1 MSSLLAS
8 PMAESQEQ
16 QEVPFSFSVTDKA
29 VEALKKALE
38 GRELSSVGLKLSVH
52 PGGCSGFSYGLSFQE
67 APEQNEAE
75 VTQNGVRMFVEK
87 TTLPLLSGIEI
98 DYVDSLMG
106 GGFKINNPNAS
117 STCGCG
123 KSFS

>member
-1 MSSLLAS
+1 
-8 PMAESQEQ
+8 MAETQEQ
-16 QEVPFSFSVTDKA
+16 QEAPFVFSVTGKA

-38 GRELSSVGLKLSVH
+38 GRELSSVGLKVSVH

-67 APEQNEAE
+67 APEQGE
-75 VTQNGVRMFVEK
+75 VEVEDSGVRLFVDK
-87 TTLPLLSGIEI
+87 NTLPLLSGIEI

>member
-1 MSSLLAS
+1 MS
-8 PMAESQEQ
+8 ETQEQ
-16 QEVPFSFSVTDKA
+16 QEAPFEFQVTEKA
-29 VEALKKALE
+29 VEALNKALE
-38 GRELSSVGLKLSVH
+38 GRDLSTVGLKLSVH

-67 APEQNEAE
+67 GPDQNEAE
-75 VTQNGVRMFVEK
+75 VETNGVRLFVEK
-87 TTLPLLSGIEI
+87 TTMPLLSGIEI

>member
-1 MSSLLAS
+1 
-8 PMAESQEQ
+8 MAETEQ
-16 QEVPFSFSVTDKA
+16 TEFQCSVTAKA
-29 VEALKKALE
+29 VDALKQALE
-38 GRELSSVGLKLSVH
+38 DRALSSVGLKISVH

-67 APEQNEAE
+67 EPEPSEMEAE
-75 VTQNGVRMFVEK
+75 ANGVRLFVDK
-87 TTLPLLSGIEI
+87 NTVPLLTGIEI